1 MEWSETAG
9 ALGGP
14 AVLGDEVTTG
24 AAFVHRVEEGLPG
37 KSLTLLKRFSGL
49 SDADLTAVIPRRTLS
64 NARKVSRLT
73 PEQSDRV
80 ARTAGIAALAQRVFG
95 DSAAARDWLLAPN
108 PALSHEVPLRL
119 LRTGSG
125 GRVVE
130 AVLLRIE
137 HGIYE

>member
-9 ALGGP
+9 ALGGT

-37 KSLTLLKRFSGL
+37 KALTLLKRFSRL

-73 PEQSDRV
+73 PDQSDRV

-95 DSAAARDWLLAPN
+95 DPAAARDWLLAPN